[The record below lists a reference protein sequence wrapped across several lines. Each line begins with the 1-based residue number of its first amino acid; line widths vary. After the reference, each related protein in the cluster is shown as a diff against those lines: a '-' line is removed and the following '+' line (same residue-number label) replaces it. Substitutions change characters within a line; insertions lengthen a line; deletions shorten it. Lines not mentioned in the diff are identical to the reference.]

1 MKKEV
6 DSMSFKKIGA
16 MMLVAALAVGAFG
29 CKKQEGEK
37 KEGAAPAASAPAGN
51 TVKIGFLGALTGDVA
66 MFGKPTLDG
75 MKMAAEEI
83 NAQGG
88 VLGKK
93 IEIVEADDR
102 GDKQEGASVTQ
113 KLISRDGVQAIVGD
127 PTTGITKVAA
137 PIAQKAGVVLLS
149 AGATGPG
156 VVEIGDFIFRDTL
169 LDSIAI
175 PAVMDYFAHD
185 LKFKKVAVITSDN
198 NDYSVGLSQTFR
210 DAAGKAGVQI
220 VADEK
225 VKDGDKDFSA
235 QITNIKAKNPDVIM
249 FSGYY
254 TEGALIMKEA
264 RKQGL
269 KCAMFGGDGLF
280 SPKFIELGGPAAE
293 GSMSALGFSTEQATP
308 ATAKFIEA
316 FKGKHNGTEPG
327 LFDAQGYDAVMLLA
341 DSMKRAN
348 SVDPK
353 VFKTALAQTKKFE
366 GVSGTISMQA
376 NREPIKSPLSL
387 LMVKNGKFV
396 LKAKVPVKMD

>member
-1 MKKEV
+1 
-6 DSMSFKKIGA
+6 MSFKKMSA
-16 MMLVAALAVGAFG
+16 LLLVVILAAGTFG
-29 CKKQEGEK
+29 CKKKEA
-37 KEGAAPAASAPAGN
+37 KEGATGAASAN
-51 TVKIGFLGALTGDVA
+51 TIKIGFLGALTGDVA
-66 MFGKPTLDG
+66 MFGKPTLEG
-75 MKMAAEEI
+75 MKMAADEI
-83 NAQGG
+83 NAAGG

-93 IEIVEADDR
+93 IEIIEADNR

-113 KLISRDGVQAIVGD
+113 KFISRDKVVAIVGD

-149 AGATGPG
+149 AGSTGPG
-156 VVEIGDFIFRDTL
+156 VVENGDYIFRDTL

-175 PAVMDYFAHD
+175 PACIDYFAKE
-185 LKFKKVAVITSDN
+185 LKYKKVAIITSDN

-210 DAAGKAGVQI
+210 DSAAKVKDIKI

-225 VKDGDKDFSA
+225 VKDGDKDFSG
-235 QITNIKAKNPDVIM
+235 QITNIKAKNPDVIL

-269 KCAMFGGDGLF
+269 KVSMFGGDGLF
-280 SPKFIELGGPAAE
+280 SPKFIELGGPAVE
-293 GSMSALGFSTEQATP
+293 GSMSALGFSPEQATP
-308 ATAKFIEA
+308 ETAKFIES
-316 FKGKHNGTEPG
+316 FKAKHKGELPG
-327 LFDAQGYDAVMLLA
+327 LFDAQGYDAIMLLA

-353 VFKTALAQTKKFE
+353 LFKDSLAKTKNFA

-376 NREPIKSPLSL
+376 NREPIKTPLSL
-387 LMVKNGKFV
+387 LAVKDGKFM

>member
-1 MKKEV
+1 
-6 DSMSFKKIGA
+6 MSFKKISALLMVA
-16 MMLVAALAVGAFG
+16 MLAAGAFG
-29 CKKQEGEK
+29 CKKKE
-37 KEGAAPAASAPAGN
+37 EGAAPAGTEAAAPAGD

-75 MKMAAEEI
+75 MKMAADEI
-83 NAQGG
+83 NAAGG
-88 VLGKK
+88 ILGKK
-93 IEIVEADDR
+93 IEIVEADNR

-113 KLISRDGVQAIVGD
+113 KFISRDGVIAIVGD

-156 VVEIGDFIFRDTL
+156 VVEVGDFIFRDTL

-175 PAVMDYFAHD
+175 PAVIEYFAKD
-185 LKFKKVAVITSDN
+185 LGFKNVAIITSDN

-210 DAAGKAGVQI
+210 DAAAKVPSIKI

-235 QITNIKAKNPDVIM
+235 QITNIKGKKPDVIL

-269 KCAMFGGDGLF
+269 KAPMFGGDGLF
-280 SPKFIELGGPAAE
+280 SPKFIELGGPAVE

-316 FKGKHNGTEPG
+316 YKAKSGGAEPG

-341 DSMKRAN
+341 DAMKRAN

-353 VFKTALAQTKKFE
+353 VFKDALAKTKGFE

-387 LMVKNGKFV
+387 LYVKDGKFV
-396 LKAKVPVKMD
+396 LRAKVPVKMD

>member
-1 MKKEV
+1 
-6 DSMSFKKIGA
+6 MSFKKMSA
-16 MMLVAALAVGAFG
+16 LLLVAMLAAGAFG
-29 CKKQEGEK
+29 CKK
-37 KEGAAPAASAPAGN
+37 KEEAAAPAGTEAAPAAST

-66 MFGKPTLDG
+66 MFGKPTLEG

-83 NAQGG
+83 NVAGG
-88 VLGKK
+88 VLGKQ
-93 IEIVEADDR
+93 IEIVEADNR

-113 KLISRDGVQAIVGD
+113 KFISRDNVTAIVGD

-156 VVEIGDFIFRDTL
+156 VVEVGDFIFRNTL

-175 PAVMDYFAHD
+175 PACIDYFANTM
-185 LKFKKVAVITSDN
+185 KYKKVAIVTSDN

-210 DAAGKAGVQI
+210 DAAAKVPSITI

-225 VKDGDKDFSA
+225 VKDGDKDFSG
-235 QITNIKAKNPDVIM
+235 QITNIKAKKPDVIL

-269 KCAMFGGDGLF
+269 KAAMFGGDGLF
-280 SPKFIELGGPAAE
+280 SPKFIELGGPAVE

-308 ATAKFIEA
+308 ETAKFIEA
-316 FKGKHNGTEPG
+316 FKAKHNGEVPG

-341 DSMKRAN
+341 DAMKRAN
-348 SVDPK
+348 SLDPK
-353 VFKTALAQTKKFE
+353 VFKDALAQTKNFA

-376 NREPIKSPLSL
+376 NREPIKTPLSL
-387 LMVKNGKFV
+387 LAVKDGKFV

>member
-1 MKKEV
+1 MNFNKT
-6 DSMSFKKIGA
+6 
-16 MMLVAALAVGAFG
+16 AALLLAGALALSVTAG
-29 CKKQEGEK
+29 CKK
-37 KEGAAPAASAPAGN
+37 KEEAKPAEAPKAASD
-51 TVKIGFLGALTGDVA
+51 TLKIGFLGALTGDVA
-66 MFGKPTLDG
+66 MFGKPTLEG
-75 MKMAAEEI
+75 MKMAAEEL
-83 NAQGG
+83 NAAGG

-113 KLISRDGVQAIVGD
+113 KLISRDNVIAIVGD

-137 PIAQKAGVVLLS
+137 PIAQKAQVVLLS

-156 VVEIGDFIFRDTL
+156 VVENGDFIFRDTL
-169 LDSIAI
+169 LDSVAI
-175 PAVMDYFAHD
+175 PACIDFFANE
-185 LKFKKVAVITSDN
+185 LKYKKVAVITSDN

-210 DAAGKAGVQI
+210 DAAKTKGITI

-235 QITNIKAKNPDVIM
+235 QITNIKSKKPDVIF

-269 KCAMFGGDGLF
+269 KANMFGGDGLF
-280 SPKFIELGGPAAE
+280 SPKLVELGGAAVE
-293 GSMSALGFSTEQATP
+293 GTMSALGFSPEQATP
-308 ATAKFIEA
+308 VTAKFVDA
-316 FKGKHNGTEPG
+316 FKKKFNGAEPG
-327 LFDAQGYDAVMLLA
+327 LFDAQGYDAIMLLA
-341 DSMKRAN
+341 DAMKRAN
-348 SVDPK
+348 STDPK

-376 NREPIKSPLSL
+376 NREPIKSPLAL
-387 LMVKNGKFV
+387 LEVKGGKFT
-396 LKAKVPVKMD
+396 LKAKVPVKID

>member
-1 MKKEV
+1 
-6 DSMSFKKIGA
+6 MSFKKMSA
-16 MMLVAALAVGAFG
+16 LLLVAMLAAGAFG
-29 CKKQEGEK
+29 CKK
-37 KEGAAPAASAPAGN
+37 KEEAPKEAAAPAAPAAD
-51 TVKIGFLGALTGDVA
+51 TIKIGFLGALTGDVA

-83 NAQGG
+83 NAAGG
-88 VLGKK
+88 VTGKK

-113 KLISRDGVQAIVGD
+113 KLISRDKVVAIVGD

-156 VVEIGDFIFRDTL
+156 VVEIGDYIFRDTL

-175 PAVMDYFAHD
+175 PACIEFFAKD
-185 LKFKKVAVITSDN
+185 MKYKKVAIVTSDN

-210 DAAGKAGVQI
+210 DSAKKVPSIKI

-235 QITNIKAKNPDVIM
+235 QITNIKAQKPDVIL

-280 SPKFIELGGPAAE
+280 SPKFIELGGPAVE
-293 GSMSALGFSTEQATP
+293 GSMSALGFSPEQATP
-308 ATAKFIEA
+308 ETEKFISA
-316 FKGKHNGTEPG
+316 FKAKHNGELPG
-327 LFDAQGYDAVMLLA
+327 LFDAQGYDAIKLLA
-341 DSMKRAN
+341 DAMTRAN
-348 SVDPK
+348 SADPK
-353 VFKTALAQTKKFE
+353 VFKDALAKTKNFA

-376 NREPIKSPLSL
+376 NREPIKTPLSL
-387 LMVKNGKFV
+387 LYVKDGKFI

>member
-1 MKKEV
+1 
-6 DSMSFKKIGA
+6 MSFKKMSA
-16 MMLVAALAVGAFG
+16 LLLVAVLAVGAFG
-29 CKKQEGEK
+29 CKK
-37 KEGAAPAASAPAGN
+37 KEEAPKEAAPAAAPAGD

-66 MFGKPTLDG
+66 MFGKPTLEG
-75 MKMAAEEI
+75 MKMAAEEL
-83 NAQGG
+83 NAAGG

-93 IEIVEADDR
+93 IEIVEADNR

-113 KLISRDGVQAIVGD
+113 KFVSRDKVVAIVGD

-137 PIAQKAGVVLLS
+137 PVAQKAGVVLLS

-156 VVEIGDFIFRDTL
+156 VVEIGDYIFRDTL

-175 PAVMDYFAHD
+175 PACIEYFAKD
-185 LKFKKVAVITSDN
+185 LGFKKVAIITSDN

-210 DAAGKAGVQI
+210 DAAAKVPSIKI

-235 QITNIKAKNPDVIM
+235 QITNIKGKKPDVIL

-269 KCAMFGGDGLF
+269 KSPMFGGDGLF
-280 SPKFIELGGPAAE
+280 SPKFIELGGPAVE

-308 ATAKFIEA
+308 ETTKFIES
-316 FKGKHNGTEPG
+316 FKAKHNGELPG

-341 DSMKRAN
+341 DAMKRAN
-348 SVDPK
+348 SLDPK
-353 VFKTALAQTKKFE
+353 AFKVTLAQTKGFA
-366 GVSGTISMQA
+366 GVSGTITMQA

-387 LMVKNGKFV
+387 LYVKDGKFV
-396 LKAKVPVKMD
+396 LKAKVPVKM

>member
-1 MKKEV
+1 
-6 DSMSFKKIGA
+6 MSFKKMSALLCVA
-16 MMLVAALAVGAFG
+16 MLAAGAFG
-29 CKKQEGEK
+29 CKK
-37 KEGAAPAASAPAGN
+37 KEEAPKEAAPAAAPAGDV
-51 TVKIGFLGALTGDVA
+51 VKIGFLGALTGDVA

-83 NAQGG
+83 NAAGG

-93 IEIVEADDR
+93 IEIVEADNR

-113 KLISRDGVQAIVGD
+113 KFISRDGVTAIVGD

-156 VVEIGDFIFRDTL
+156 VVEVGDFIFRNTL

-175 PAVMDYFAHD
+175 PACIEYFAKD
-185 LKFKKVAVITSDN
+185 LGFKKVAIVTSDN

-210 DAAGKAGVQI
+210 DAAAKVPAIKI

-235 QITNIKAKNPDVIM
+235 QITNIKAKKPDVIL

-269 KCAMFGGDGLF
+269 KAPMFGGDGLF
-280 SPKFIELGGPAAE
+280 SPKFIELGGPAVE

-308 ATAKFIEA
+308 ETAKFIETYKA
-316 FKGKHNGTEPG
+316 KMNAEPG
-327 LFDAQGYDAVMLLA
+327 LFDAQGYDAVMLLVDA
-341 DSMKRAN
+341 MKRAN

-353 VFKTALAQTKKFE
+353 VFKDALAKTKNFA

-387 LMVKNGKFV
+387 LAVKDGKFV

>member
-1 MKKEV
+1 
-6 DSMSFKKIGA
+6 
-16 MMLVAALAVGAFG
+16 
-29 CKKQEGEK
+29 
-37 KEGAAPAASAPAGN
+37 
-51 TVKIGFLGALTGDVA
+51 
-66 MFGKPTLDG
+66 
-75 MKMAAEEI
+75 MKMAADEI
-83 NAQGG
+83 NAAGG

-93 IEIVEADDR
+93 IEIVEADNR

-113 KLISRDGVQAIVGD
+113 KFISRDHVIAIIGD

-137 PIAQKAGVVLLS
+137 PIAQKSGVVLLS

-175 PAVMDYFAHD
+175 PACIDYFAKD
-185 LKFKKVAVITSDN
+185 LTFKKVAIMTSDN

-210 DAAGKAGVQI
+210 DAAAKVKDIKI

-235 QITNIKAKNPDVIM
+235 QITNIKAKNPDVIL

-264 RKQGL
+264 RKQGV
-269 KCAMFGGDGLF
+269 KAVMFGGDGLF
-280 SPKFIELGGPAAE
+280 SPKFIELGGSAVE
-293 GSMSALGFSTEQATP
+293 GSMAALGFSPEQATP
-308 ATAKFIEA
+308 ETAKFIEA
-316 FKGKHNGTEPG
+316 YKAKHSGALPG
-327 LFDAQGYDAVMLLA
+327 LFDAQGYDAMNLLA

-348 SVDPK
+348 SLDPK
-353 VFKTALAQTKKFE
+353 VFKDALAKTKNFA

-376 NREPIKSPLSL
+376 SREPIKSPLSL
-387 LMVKNGKFV
+387 LVVKDGKFV